1 MPNKCNLPPV
11 LPANAAD
18 ITTANLFGDSRDEVV
33 YVVKDYR
40 PRKDGL
46 TTYSE
51 PVARLYIAVA
61 TAEPSG
67 ASCTWGVWRHV
78 LLQEQS
84 LKEVRPDA
92 GAGIGGW
99 GMQYPPTGTDISW
112 LIQSAGYQVFVGD
125 FDGDGQKEI
134 FTNTIWHDGREPTR
148 TSILNVE
155 EVVKQKLAAK

>member
-1 MPNKCNLPPV
+1 MPDNCNLPPI
-11 LPANAAD
+11 LPISATD
-18 ITTANLFGDSRDEVV
+18 ITTANLLGDGRDEAV

-40 PRKDGL
+40 QRKDGI

-51 PVARLYIAVA
+51 PVARLYIAVR
-61 TAEPSG
+61 SG
-67 ASCTWGVWRHV
+67 SSGDCAWRHV

-84 LKEVRPDA
+84 LKEIRPDA
-92 GAGIGGW
+92 SAGVGGW

-125 FDGDGQKEI
+125 FDGNGQKEI
-134 FTNTIWHDGREPTR
+134 FINTIWHDGREPTR